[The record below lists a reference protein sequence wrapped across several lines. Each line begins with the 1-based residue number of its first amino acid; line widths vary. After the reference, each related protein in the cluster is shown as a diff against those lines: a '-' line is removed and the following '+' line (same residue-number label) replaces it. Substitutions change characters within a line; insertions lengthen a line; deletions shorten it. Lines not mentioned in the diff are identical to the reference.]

1 MNNKRVV
8 DTYSYQE
15 IQAAMRD
22 PNIVGM
28 REHHKNGDV
37 ELVLKPLNYPYK
49 NNLNVSY
56 QEVMTGKA
64 NTARQGDY
72 DEVNVNSEELIDFNM
87 AKYKANQARIA
98 ELDKIIE
105 QEKTNKL
112 RFNQYENNPLYR
124 AAHFDWI
131 VNGNRQGLDQFF
143 TDERAREEMIRQS
156 EEAQKNR
163 DNALEIAQMNKQSVD
178 KSNEIKAFN
187 ANLSKL
193 NEIENNL
200 AAAEKK
206 LAKDPGNGNLQQAVD
221 NLKNARNSLYK
232 QLYNAD
238 YIEQE
243 AAPQGEGKPVENVY
257 DNSEL
262 SANYLKEIQNTDSLE
277 AITDIESRLAEDS
290 KRAPTDFKEV
300 NTKLIDKRKEL
311 EAKAKAANDR
321 AKAATELR
329 NILNGEY
336 DYSEAKSKRD
346 RVNKLDPKNK
356 HVIQKQKNGK
366 YKVL

>member
-1 MNNKRVV
+1 M
-8 DTYSYQE
+8 T
-15 IQAAMRD
+15 
-22 PNIVGM
+22 
-28 REHHKNGDV
+28 
-37 ELVLKPLNYPYK
+37 YPYK
-49 NNLNVSY
+49 NNLNASY
-56 QEVMTGKA
+56 QEVMTGMA

-72 DEVNVNSEELIDFNM
+72 DEVNVNSEELIDFTPSYQERYDVDM
-87 AKYKANQARIA
+87 ARYKANQDRIA

-105 QEKTNKL
+105 QEKADKL
-112 RFNQYENNPLYR
+112 RFTQYENNPLYR

-131 VNGNRQGLDQFF
+131 VNGNRQGLDQFL

-163 DNALEIAQMNKQSVD
+163 DNAKEIAQMNKESVD
-178 KSNEIKAFN
+178 KSNETKAFN
-187 ANLSKL
+187 ANLTKF

-200 AAAEKK
+200 KAAEQK
-206 LAKDPGNGNLQQAVD
+206 LAKNPGDVNLQQTVD
-221 NLKNARNSLYK
+221 NLKNTRNSLYK

-238 YIEQE
+238 YIEPE
-243 AAPQGEGKPVENVY
+243 AAPQGEGNPAEPVY

-262 SANYLKEIQNTDSLE
+262 AANYLKEIQNADSLE
-277 AITDIESRLAEDS
+277 AIADIESRLAADS
-290 KRAPTDFKEV
+290 KRAPKDFENV
-300 NTKLIDKRKEL
+300 NTKLIEKRKDL
-311 EAKAKAANDR
+311 EAKAKTDKDR

-336 DYSEAKSKRD
+336 DYSDAKTKRD
-346 RVNKLDPKNK
+346 RANKLDPKNK

>member
-1 MNNKRVV
+1 M
-8 DTYSYQE
+8 
-15 IQAAMRD
+15 A
-22 PNIVGM
+22 
-28 REHHKNGDV
+28 
-37 ELVLKPLNYPYK
+37 YPYK
-49 NNLNVSY
+49 NNLNASY
-56 QEVMTGKA
+56 QEVMTGMA

-72 DEVNVNSEELIDFNM
+72 DEVNVNSEELIDFTPSYQERYDVDM
-87 AKYKANQARIA
+87 ARYKANQDRIA

-105 QEKTNKL
+105 QEKADKL

-131 VNGNRQGLDQFF
+131 VNGNRQGLDQFL

-163 DNALEIAQMNKQSVD
+163 DNALEIAKMNKQSVD

-206 LAKDPGNGNLQQAVD
+206 LAKNPGDVNLQQAVD
-221 NLKNARNSLYK
+221 NAKNARNSLYK

-243 AAPQGEGKPVENVY
+243 AAPQGEGKPAEPVY
-257 DNSEL
+257 DNSEI
-262 SANYLKEIQNTDSLE
+262 SANYLKEIQNADSLE
-277 AITDIESRLAEDS
+277 TITDIESRLAEDS
-290 KRAPTDFKEV
+290 KRAPADFKDV
-300 NTKLIDKRKEL
+300 NTKLIEKRNEL
-311 EAKAKAANDR
+311 QGKAKADADKAKAA
-321 AKAATELR
+321 AEVKT
-329 NILNGEY
+329 ILSTTYEKR
-336 DYSEAKSKRD
+336 SEATAAANRANELTGKKYLF
-346 RVNKLDPKNK
+346 KKE
-356 HVIQKQKNGK
+356 NGK
-366 YKVL
+366 YKVYKAG

>member
-1 MNNKRVV
+1 M
-8 DTYSYQE
+8 
-15 IQAAMRD
+15 A
-22 PNIVGM
+22 
-28 REHHKNGDV
+28 
-37 ELVLKPLNYPYK
+37 YPYK
-49 NNLNVSY
+49 NNLNASY
-56 QEVMTGKA
+56 QEVMTGMA

-72 DEVNVNSEELIDFNM
+72 DEVNVNSEELIDFTPSYQERYDVDM
-87 AKYKANQARIA
+87 ARYKANQDRIA

-105 QEKTNKL
+105 QEKADKL
-112 RFNQYENNPLYR
+112 RFAQYENNPLYR

-131 VNGNRQGLDQFF
+131 VNGNRQGLDQFL

-163 DNALEIAQMNKQSVD
+163 DNAREIAQMNKESVD
-178 KSNEIKAFN
+178 KSNETKAFN
-187 ANLSKL
+187 ANLTKF

-200 AAAEKK
+200 KAAEQK
-206 LAKDPGNGNLQQAVD
+206 LAKNPGDVNLQQAVD
-221 NLKNARNSLYK
+221 NLKNTRNSLYK

-243 AAPQGEGKPVENVY
+243 AAPQGEGKPAEKVY
-257 DNSEL
+257 NNSEI
-262 SANYLKEIQNTDSLE
+262 SANYLKEIQNADSLE
-277 AITDIESRLAEDS
+277 AIAEIDSRLAVDS
-290 KRAPTDFKEV
+290 KRAPDDFKDV
-300 NTKLIDKRKEL
+300 NTKLIEKRKDL
-311 EAKAKAANDR
+311 EAKAKADKDR

-336 DYSEAKSKRD
+336 DYSDAKTKRD
-346 RVNKLDPKNK
+346 RANKLDPKNK